1 MSNSQY
7 IFSDKHLEFN
17 FPKIMGIVN
26 VTPDSFSDGGK
37 YFSINQAVDHA
48 LMLIDDGADIIDIGG
63 ESTRPGSDQVN
74 FDEELNRTLPVIK
87 NILKIRKDVIIS
99 IDTTK
104 SKIAEEALNAGA
116 CIVNDISGLT
126 FDQRMIEIVKQF
138 DAGVVLMHMKGNP
151 KTMQQNPTY
160 HNVVKEVFDFLKVQS
175 EKAITKGISKIIIDP
190 GIGFGKRVEDNFELI
205 KSLNEFQVLGFPVMI
220 GLSRKSFIGK
230 TLNQEINERDLA
242 TVILETISV
251 LNSARIIRT
260 HNVKYCNQLVKLVTH
275 IL

>member
-1 MSNSQY
+1 MNNSQY
-7 IFSDKHLEFN
+7 IFSNKLLEFN

-48 LMLIDDGADIIDIGG
+48 LMLLDDGADIIDIGG
-63 ESTRPGSDQVN
+63 ESTRPGSDEVD
-74 FDEELNRTLPVIK
+74 FDEELKRTIPVIK

-116 CIVNDISGLT
+116 SIVNDISGLT

-160 HNVVKEVFDFLKVQS
+160 NDVVREVFDFLKVQS
-175 EKAITKGISKIIIDP
+175 EKTKTNGISKIIIDP

-205 KSLNEFQVLGFPVMI
+205 KSLNEFQILGYPVMI

-260 HNVKYCNQLVKLVTH
+260 HNVKYCNQLVKLATH